1 MTIYNLIS
9 FCGIFILMGI
19 AWLLSEKR
27 KIVNWRVILWGVS
40 IQLVFAV
47 FIFIL
52 PIGTKFFLFLNK
64 IVLKVLE
71 SSMAGTKF
79 LLGPLALGPGMV
91 NEAGEASV
99 GYIPVSYTHL
109 TLPTN

>member
-1 MTIYNLIS
+1 MTVYNLIS
-9 FCGIFILMGI
+9 FCGIFLLMGI

-27 KIVNWRVILWGVS
+27 SVVNWRVILWGVG
-40 IQLVFAV
+40 IQLFFAV

-71 SSMAGTKF
+71 SAMAGTR
-79 LLGPLALGPGMV
+79 
-91 NEAGEASV
+91 
-99 GYIPVSYTHL
+99 
-109 TLPTN
+109 